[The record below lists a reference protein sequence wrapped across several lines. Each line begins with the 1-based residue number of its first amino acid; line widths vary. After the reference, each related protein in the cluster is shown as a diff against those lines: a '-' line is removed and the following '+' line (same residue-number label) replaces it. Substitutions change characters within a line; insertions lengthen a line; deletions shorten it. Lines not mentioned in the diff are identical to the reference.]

1 MSRGLKDNSES
12 IEFAVDENKRYKDDP
27 KGEKY
32 EIAKIDGEEYF
43 VFVFSLF
50 HIAFPVDE
58 AAFFDPERIQLTLR
72 YDYLYSHSTFNN
84 LKITLSIQVLMVLV
98 FLLAMYLLFP

>member
-1 MSRGLKDNSES
+1 LSRGLKDNSES

-32 EIAKIDGEEYF
+32 EIVKIDGEEYF

-50 HIAFPVDE
+50 HVAFPVDE
-58 AAFFDPERIQLTLR
+58 VAFFEPARIQFIIKYDNLR
-72 YDYLYSHSTFNN
+72 SHSTFNS
-84 LKITLSIQVLMVLV
+84 LKITVSIQVLMVLV